1 MDKAKL
7 VTIGIIA
14 AIIIVGVI
22 QINKLNKK
30 EKELKSQLEKISK

>member
-14 AIIIVGVI
+14 VIVIVGAM
-22 QINKLNKK
+22 QISKLNKK
-30 EKELKSQLEKISK
+30 QKELESQLSK